1 MKNPIYRNTVISAA
15 LHIGLVVALL
25 ILSSGSCRR
34 ARKPREITMMATLVD
49 TVPPR
54 PEPPAPKP
62 PAPEPA
68 PKPAP
73 PKDAIPEPAP
83 PKPKPKPKPKPEPP
97 KPKPKPEPPKPRPK
111 QEPPKPPPLT
121 EKQLKDILSRSIKPS
136 DLARAL
142 PASPGRFDWYYES
155 LREIMYGAWIPPR
168 SLSKRSGLVT
178 VVVIR
183 VFRDGTLGRREMRK
197 SSGNPLMDQSVMDAV
212 KSISRVDPL
221 PGGLGAAYEDIT
233 VDFELTE
240 DAS

>member
-1 MKNPIYRNTVISAA
+1 M
-15 LHIGLVVALL
+15 
-25 ILSSGSCRR
+25 
-34 ARKPREITMMATLVD
+34 
-49 TVPPR
+49 
-54 PEPPAPKP
+54 
-62 PAPEPA
+62 
-68 PKPAP
+68 
-73 PKDAIPEPAP
+73 
-83 PKPKPKPKPKPEPP
+83 
-97 KPKPKPEPPKPRPK
+97 
-111 QEPPKPPPLT
+111 T
-121 EKQLKDILSRSIKPS
+121 ERQLKDILSRSIKPS